1 MKIHFGLALFFPGAL
16 LLSSNAA
23 AHAIHIFAAFEGEVV
38 EGRVYFEGDEPA
50 AGLTVNVFSPEGDP
64 RGVSETDA
72 EGRFTYS
79 PERMEP
85 LKFVV
90 ETIEGHRASLTI
102 DLARNEVYE
111 EVEIERHEALPDEII
126 ELLERAVAREVR
138 PVLEELDRLENRI
151 RFRDVIGGIGYIV
164 GAMGLAALWKAR
176 AGKGGA

>member
-1 MKIHFGLALFFPGAL
+1 MKIHLGLALFFSGAL

-23 AHAIHIFAAFEGEVV
+23 AHAIHIFAAFEGELI

-64 RGVSETDA
+64 RGVSETDV

-79 PERMEP
+79 PKRMEP

-102 DLARNEVYE
+102 DLARNEVHE
-111 EVEIERHEALPDEII
+111 EVEIERHELLPEAIGKLVD
-126 ELLERAVAREVR
+126 RAVAREVR
-138 PVLEELDRLENRI
+138 PVLEELDRLENSI
-151 RFRDVIGGIGYIV
+151 RLQDVIGGIGYIV
-164 GAMGLAALWKAR
+164 GVMGLIALWKAR
-176 AGKGGA
+176 VGKGGS